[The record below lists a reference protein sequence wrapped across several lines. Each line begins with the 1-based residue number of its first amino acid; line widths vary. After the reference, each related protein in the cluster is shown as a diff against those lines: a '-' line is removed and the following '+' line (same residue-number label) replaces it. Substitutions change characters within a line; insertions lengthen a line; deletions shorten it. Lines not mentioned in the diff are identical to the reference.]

1 MMDPEYQAKKRELDA
16 ALREEG
22 RRLRQEANANVYGDE
37 ESQAE
42 DHPPLDEQLK
52 AAAEA
57 AEAALVAAKEA
68 TLTGAVV
75 GDLVVSA
82 MSDGSVGIRDADG
95 NGGWLLDPFRAIDAG
110 QRLIQMAT
118 EQLLAQAR
126 KGQIEPV
133 THARPRIFTGIPRSG
148 E

>member
-1 MMDPEYQAKKRELDA
+1 MESPEYQARKRELDA

-22 RRLRQEANANVYGDE
+22 QRLRAEANANVYGDE
-37 ESQAE
+37 AAE
-42 DHPPLDEQLK
+42 NTPPLEVELK
-52 AAAEA
+52 AAQEA

-68 TLTGAVV
+68 TLTGAEV

-82 MSDGSVGIRDADG
+82 MSDGSVSIRDADG

-126 KGQIEPV
+126 RGQIEPV
-133 THARPRIFTGIPRSG
+133 VHAKPRIFTGIPRSG